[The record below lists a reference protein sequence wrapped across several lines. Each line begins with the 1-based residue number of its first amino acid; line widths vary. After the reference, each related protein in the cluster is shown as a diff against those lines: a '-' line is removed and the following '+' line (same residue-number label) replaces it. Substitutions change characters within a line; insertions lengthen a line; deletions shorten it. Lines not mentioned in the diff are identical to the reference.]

1 MKDGKFDLRTF
12 LDNFE
17 QYIAALCFIA
27 LTIMLTGQ
35 VLSRYILKH
44 SITWMEEAATIL
56 FVWMIYLGVSS
67 AVTKRKHLRIDF
79 LLDMMPFKVKRGM
92 LIASN
97 IIFALFNIYISYIMY
112 KVITLLGNSHTTM
125 LNIPQKLVYSI
136 IPFGLLL
143 SVIRLVEDT
152 MKLLKEDEKN
162 LGASKPSMDLDAC
175 EEIFRQKQAAKQQKG
190 GEK

>member
-12 LDNFE
+12 LDNIE
-17 QYIAALCFIA
+17 LYVAAICFIA
-27 LTIMLTGQ
+27 LTVMLTGQ
-35 VLSRYILKH
+35 VLSRYLLKH

-56 FVWMIYLGVSS
+56 FVWMIYLGVSA

-97 IIFALFNIYISYIMY
+97 VIFALFNIYVSYIMY
-112 KVITLLGNSHTTM
+112 NVIKLLGTSKTTM
-125 LNIPQKLVYSI
+125 LHIPQQLVYAI
-136 IPFGLLL
+136 IPLGILL

-152 MKLLKEDEKN
+152 IKLMKENESN

-175 EEIFRQKQAAKQQKG
+175 EEIYRQKQAGKKEG